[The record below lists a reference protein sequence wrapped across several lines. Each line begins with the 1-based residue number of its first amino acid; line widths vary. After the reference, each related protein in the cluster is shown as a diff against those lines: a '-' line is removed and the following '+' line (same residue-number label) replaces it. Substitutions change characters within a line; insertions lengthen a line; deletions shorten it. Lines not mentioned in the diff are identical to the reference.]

1 MSGLHHS
8 SVRARVRVY
17 LAASLPIEVT
27 FPLRVQL
34 YSFDDDY
41 VRRLREGDPWT
52 EEHFL
57 RYFNE
62 LLLIKLRSR
71 LPSIEAVNDVRQ
83 EVFVRVFRALR
94 SAEGVRD
101 GRKLGAFVNSVCNN
115 VLLESFRTKKSKET
129 MTDDPVADIA
139 DEALSVEDAL
149 VTGETRAQVQKA
161 LDQLDPRDARLLR
174 AVFLDERDKDEI
186 CGEYGVDRAY
196 LRVLLHRA
204 KEKFRSAF
212 LRRGEVTRMRL
223 NDTETGKPSLR
234 H

>member
-1 MSGLHHS
+1 M
-8 SVRARVRVY
+8 
-17 LAASLPIEVT
+17 
-27 FPLRVQL
+27 QL

-71 LPSIEAVNDVRQ
+71 LSSLEAINDVRQ
-83 EVFVRVFRALR
+83 EVFVRVFRVLLAG
-94 SAEGVRD
+94 GVQD
-101 GRKLGAFVNSVCNN
+101 GRKLGSFVNSVCNN
-115 VLLESFRTKKSKET
+115 VLLESFRTKDGAEKLTAEH
-129 MTDDPVADIA
+129 AEIA

-149 VTGETRAQVQKA
+149 VTGEQKAQVQRV
-161 LDQLDPRDARLLR
+161 LDQLEPKDAKLLR
-174 AVFLDERDKDEI
+174 SVFLEEHDKDEI
-186 CGEYGVDRAY
+186 CREYGVDRDY
-196 LRVLLHRA
+196 LRVLLYRA

-212 LRRGEVTRMRL
+212 LRRAEVVKVKFV
-223 NDTETGKPSLR
+223 DTEMDKSSLP

>member
-1 MSGLHHS
+1 M
-8 SVRARVRVY
+8 
-17 LAASLPIEVT
+17 
-27 FPLRVQL
+27 QL

-41 VRRLREGDPWT
+41 VRRLREGDRWT

-71 LPSIEAVNDVRQ
+71 LPSMQAVDDVRQ

-94 SAEGVRD
+94 SEEGVRD
-101 GRKLGAFVNSVCNN
+101 GRKLGSFVNSVCNN
-115 VLLESFRTKKSKET
+115 VLFESYRAREGGEKLTSEHSDLA
-129 MTDDPVADIA
+129 DD
-139 DEALSVEDAL
+139 ALSVEDAL
-149 VTGETRAQVQKA
+149 LTGETKAQVQRV
-161 LDQLDPRDARLLR
+161 LDQLEPRDAKLLR
-174 AVFLDERDKDEI
+174 AVFLEERDKDEI
-186 CGEYGVDRAY
+186 CREYGVDRDY

-212 LRRGEVTRMRL
+212 LRRAEVATMKPR
-223 NDTETGKPSLR
+223 DTETGKPSLR

>member
-1 MSGLHHS
+1 MSPLYRP
-8 SVRARVRVY
+8 SVRTRVRVC

-41 VRRLREGDPWT
+41 VRRLSEGEPWT

-71 LPSIEAVNDVRQ
+71 LPSMQAIDDVRQ

-94 SAEGVRD
+94 SPEGVRD
-101 GRKLGAFVNSVCNN
+101 GRKLGSFVNSVSNN
-115 VLLESFRTKKSKET
+115 VLLESFRARRGGRGARLRAERLSRTTRSAPKKRCS
-129 MTDDPVADIA
+129 
-139 DEALSVEDAL
+139 
-149 VTGETRAQVQKA
+149 RARRRGKFSECSIE
-161 LDQLDPRDARLLR
+161 LDPKDARLLR
-174 AVFLDERDKDEI
+174 AVFLEERDKDEV
-186 CGEYGVDRAY
+186 CRERGVDRDY
-196 LRVLLHRA
+196 LRVLLYRA

-212 LRRGEVTRMRL
+212 LRRPRS
-223 NDTETGKPSLR
+223 PQ
-234 H
+234 